1 MARKEKIM
9 IARIVIA
16 AILLILFSVLPF
28 APQYKLILFL
38 IPYLTIG
45 WDVLKRAGLNILHGQ
60 VFDENFLMSLA
71 TVGAFIIG
79 EYPEG
84 VFVMLF
90 YQIGELFQDMAVEKS
105 RKSIADLMEIMP
117 EYANLEVDGTVQMVD
132 PEQVEVGQVIL
143 IKAGEKV
150 PLDGTII
157 EGSSSLNTVALT
169 GEAAPKDVGAGDEIV
184 SGCVNLTGL
193 LRVRV
198 SNRFEDSTV
207 SKILELVE
215 HAAANKAKTEQFI
228 TKFSRY
234 YTPVVVFGAVVVA
247 VLPSILTGN
256 WNEWIYKAL
265 SFLVISCPCALV
277 LSVPLSFFGGIGGAS
292 RRGILVKGANYLEV
306 LSHSEIIAFDK
317 TGTLTK
323 GTFVVSE
330 VQPVGDMKEAEL
342 LELAALAEKY
352 SNHPIAESLQKAME
366 GGKTLDRS
374 RVTDTKVLAGKGIL
388 AIIDG
393 KTVLAGNQKMME
405 DASIAYTQAEGLGTV
420 VYVAVDNRY
429 AGHILISDEIK
440 ENAANTISRLK
451 DLGLKKIAMLTG
463 DSRAVAAKVAENLG
477 VDETFAELLP
487 AEKVS
492 CVEKLLE
499 STGPKGKLVFVGDGI
514 NDAPV
519 LSRADVGIAMGA
531 FGSDAAI
538 EAADIVLMDDD
549 PARVVTAVQIAKKT
563 VQIAWQNIVFSLGI
577 KVLVLILAVLGLTN
591 MWHAVLADVGVAF
604 IAILNATRTLYT
616 KNI

>member
-1 MARKEKIM
+1 MA
-9 IARIVIA
+9 A
-16 AILLILFSVLPF
+16 ALLILFSVFPF
-28 APQYKLILFL
+28 DARYRLVLFL

-45 WDVLKRAGLNILHGQ
+45 WDVLKRAGLNMIHGQ

-71 TVGAFIIG
+71 TVGAFAIG

-90 YQIGELFQDMAVEKS
+90 YQVGELFQDMAVDKS
-105 RKSIADLMEIMP
+105 RESISDLMEIMP
-117 EYANLEVDGTVQMVD
+117 EYANLEVDGVVQKVE
-132 PEQVEVGQVIL
+132 PGTVEVGQVIVV
-143 IKAGEKV
+143 KAGEKI

-157 EGSSSLNTVALT
+157 EGNSSLNTVALT

-193 LRVRV
+193 LRIRV

-207 SKILELVE
+207 SKIMELVE
-215 HAAANKAKTEQFI
+215 HAASNKAKTEKFI

-234 YTPVVVFGAVVVA
+234 YTPIVVFAAVIVA
-247 VLPSILTGN
+247 VLPSIITGN

-306 LSHSEIIAFDK
+306 FAQSEVVAFDK

-330 VQPVGDMKEAEL
+330 VHVEGEIKKEDL
-342 LELAALAEKY
+342 LELAALAETY
-352 SNHPIAESLQKAME
+352 SNHPIAESLQRASEREKM
-366 GGKTLDRS
+366 LDRT
-374 RVTDTKVLAGKGIL
+374 RVTDTQVLAGKGVM
-388 AIIDG
+388 AVIDG

-405 DASIAYTQAEGLGTV
+405 EASIAFTQAQGLGTV
-420 VYVAVDNRY
+420 VYVAVDGHY

-440 ENAANTISRLK
+440 ENAASTITKLK
-451 DLGLKKIAMLTG
+451 NLGISKIAMLTG
-463 DSRAVAAKVAENLG
+463 DSKAVASQIAKNLA
-477 VDETFAELLP
+477 VDETYAELLP

-492 CVEKLLE
+492 CVEKMLE
-499 STGPKGKLVFVGDGI
+499 AASPKGKVIFVGDGI

-563 VQIAWQNIVFSLGI
+563 VKIAWQNIVFSLAV

-591 MWHAVLADVGVAF
+591 MWHAVLADVGVAVV
-604 IAILNATRTLYT
+604 AILNAVRTLYT